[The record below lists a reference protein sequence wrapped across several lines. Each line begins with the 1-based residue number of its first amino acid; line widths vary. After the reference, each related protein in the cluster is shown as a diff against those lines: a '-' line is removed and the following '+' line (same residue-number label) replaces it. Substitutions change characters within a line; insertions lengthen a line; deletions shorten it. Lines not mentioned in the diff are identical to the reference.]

1 LYEIVCCQ
9 KAFSG
14 DYSVSEYSNGTRI
27 LEFPSDLEVF
37 QVEGFETAVRNTVSR
52 ALKVDP
58 ANRPTAPVLNYDFVT
73 AFSEFSSAKDT
84 LMDSSTKSEPTT
96 SSGSSRVAEY

>member
-58 ANRPTAPVLNYDFVT
+58 ANRPTAPVLNYDFVI
-73 AFSEFSSAKDT
+73 AFSEFSYGT
-84 LMDSSTKSEPTT
+84 DSLIVSTTKNEPSS